1 MDYGKIID
9 ESFGYTKDGLAGN
22 LGTWILLVILAL
34 LPAIPIGIIFAFMVI
49 SLMAG
54 SAPNIPLFVGALA
67 AACILAAILGSFY
80 QGYMVRIYRGED
92 PLPAVDGFMELFSD
106 GIRYLVITIIYAIPV
121 LLILLVSMGALIL
134 AVLSAGPDMSNIFA
148 LLGGAIAGLITALV
162 VGFVLTLFHYIG
174 VVRFA
179 RMGKIREAFN
189 FAEIRDTISRIGWGP
204 YILAVIILFVIVIL
218 VSTVLAFIPFIGPV
232 IQVILAPVLSIFS
245 ARYITLVYD
254 SQVEPPGSKAPVP
267 E

>member
-1 MDYGKIID
+1 MDYGRIID

-22 LGTWILLVILAL
+22 LGTWILLIILAL
-34 LPAIPIGIIFAFMVI
+34 LPAIPIGVIFAFMVI

-54 SAPNIPLFVGALA
+54 TAPNIPLFVGALA

-92 PLPAVDGFMELFSD
+92 TLPAVDGFTGLFSD

-134 AVLSAGPDMSNIFA
+134 ASLSAGPDIRNIFA
-148 LLGGAIAGLITALV
+148 LLGGAIAGIITALV
-162 VGFVLTLFHYIG
+162 VGFVLTLFLYIG

-189 FAEIRDTISRIGWGP
+189 FAEIRNTIGKIGWGP

-232 IQVILAPVLSIFS
+232 LQVILAPVLSIFS
-245 ARYITLVYD
+245 AKYITLVYD
-254 SQVEPPGSKAPVP
+254 SQENTGDLKIPAQD
-267 E
+267 

>member
-1 MDYGKIID
+1 MDYGRIID
-9 ESFGYTKDGLAGN
+9 ESFRYIKDGLAGN

-34 LPAIPIGIIFAFMVI
+34 LPAIPVGVIFAFVMI

-54 SAPNIPLFVGALA
+54 ATPNIPLFAGALGT
-67 AACILAAILGSFY
+67 ACILAAILGAFY

-92 PLPAVDGFMELFSD
+92 PLPAVENFLRLFSD

-121 LLILLVSMGALIL
+121 LLILLVSMGALVM
-134 AVLSAGPDMSNIFA
+134 AVLSAGDTISNIFA
-148 LLGGAIAGLITALV
+148 LLGGAIAGIITAIV
-162 VGFVLTLFHYIG
+162 VGFILTLFLFIG

-179 RMGKIREAFN
+179 RTGKIGEAFN
-189 FAEIRDTISRIGWGP
+189 LAEIRHTIRRIGRGQ
-204 YILAVIILFVIVIL
+204 YIVAVIILFVIVIL

-232 IQVILAPVLSIFS
+232 LQVILAPILSIFS

-254 SQVEPPGSKAPVP
+254 SQEEPPGSKTPAS

>member
-232 IQVILAPVLSIFS
+232 LQVILAPVLSIFS
-245 ARYITLVYD
+245 VRYITLVYG
-254 SQVEPPGSKAPVP
+254 SQENTGDLKIPAQD
-267 E
+267 